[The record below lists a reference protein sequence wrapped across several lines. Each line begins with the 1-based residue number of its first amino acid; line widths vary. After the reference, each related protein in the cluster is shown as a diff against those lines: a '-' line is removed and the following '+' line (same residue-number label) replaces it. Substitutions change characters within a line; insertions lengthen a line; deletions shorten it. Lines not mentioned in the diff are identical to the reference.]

1 VAAPHV
7 ISGMENRVSVSRQIP
22 VQPGVLFGI
31 LTEPANHPLID
42 GSGMI
47 REAVSDTAIAQVG
60 DVFIMK
66 MSNEQFGD
74 YEMTSHV
81 VEYEPDRLIAWEP
94 VMSDAAR
101 EEVKANVGFR
111 TEHRWT
117 YELTSAADGSTLV
130 TETYD
135 CSRAP
140 AWMRAATSGGELWS
154 PAMTESLG
162 KLEQMAT
169 EQATRPPA

>member
-1 VAAPHV
+1 VPA
-7 ISGMENRVSVSRQIP
+7 
-22 VQPGVLFGI
+22 GVLFGI

-47 REAVSDTAIAQVG
+47 REAVSGTAVAQVG
-60 DVFIMK
+60 DVFVMK
-66 MSNEQFGD
+66 MHNDQFGD

-94 VMSDAAR
+94 VMSDAFQ
-101 EEVKANVGFR
+101 EEVKANIGFK

-117 YELTSAADGSTLV
+117 YELTTAADGSTLV

-140 AWMRAATSGGELWS
+140 AWMRAATGGGELWS
-154 PAMTESLG
+154 PAMAESLA
-162 KLEQMAT
+162 KLEQMAIDIT
-169 EQATRPPA
+169 DPADL

>member
-1 VAAPHV
+1 VAARHV

-111 TEHRWT
+111 TE
-117 YELTSAADGSTLV
+117 
-130 TETYD
+130 TYD

>member
-1 VAAPHV
+1 
-7 ISGMENRVSVSRQIP
+7 MENRVSVSRQIP
-22 VQPGVLFGI
+22 VPAGVLFGI
-31 LTEPANHPLID
+31 LAEPANHPHID

-47 REAVSDTAIAQVG
+47 REAVSGTAVAQVG
-60 DVFIMK
+60 DVFVMK
-66 MSNEQFGD
+66 MNNDQFGD

-94 VMSDAAR
+94 IMSGAAR
-101 EEVKANVGFR
+101 EEVKANIGFK

-117 YELTSAADGSTLV
+117 YELASAADGSTLV

-140 AWMRAATSGGELWS
+140 AWMRAATGGGELWS
-154 PAMTESLG
+154 PAMTESLA
-162 KLEQMAT
+162 KLEQMASG
-169 EQATRPPA
+169 QVTRPPA